1 MENLDLNIDNY
12 DLQEIL
18 NLFQMTNPYT
28 YKDLKVAYKL
38 VLKTHPD
45 KSKLPKEY
53 FLFFSKAFKLLKKV
67 YDYTHKNENCILET
81 NKNHGYDNTDY
92 EVIDVSKMSVTE
104 KKTFQKKFNQMFEKV
119 KIYDEEQDNGY
130 AEWFKNEQYE
140 QHTKVNNIRDLN
152 EYITK
157 QKEEQRNHYLV
168 TYSGVQ
174 EMNSNFSN
182 QQVQGSG
189 LIREKP
195 SEYGSTIFSKLQ
207 YEDLKKAHTETV
219 VPVTEQDF
227 LSRKHFNSVDELE
240 RYRKSNSILAR
251 NMEEIKY
258 KNEINEDKQNI
269 HNAYKMM
276 KQMEQ
281 IEKSNQIWNANFKQL
296 TN

>member
-12 DLQEIL
+12 NLDELL
-18 NLFQMTNPYT
+18 HLFQMSNPFT
-28 YKDLKVAYKL
+28 YQDLKVAYKL
-38 VLKTHPD
+38 VLKMHPD

-53 FLFFSKAFKLLKKV
+53 FLFFSKAFKLLKKI
-67 YDYTHKNENCILET
+67 YDYTHKKESCVLET
-81 NKNHGYDNTDY
+81 NKTHGYDNTDY
-92 EVIDVSKMSVTE
+92 EVVDISKMSEKE
-104 KKTFQKKFNQMFEKV
+104 KKSFQKKFNEMFDKV
-119 KIYDEEQDNGY
+119 KIFDEEQDNGY
-130 AEWFKNEQYE
+130 SDWFKNEQTT
-140 QHTKVNNIRDLN
+140 QHTKVNNVRDLN
-152 EYITK
+152 DYITK
-157 QKEEQRNHYLV
+157 QKEEQRNNYLI
-168 TYSGVQ
+168 TYTGIQ
-174 EMNSNFSN
+174 EMNSNFTN

-240 RYRKSNSILAR
+240 RYRKSNSTLAR
-251 NMEEIKY
+251 NMEQVRY
-258 KNEINEDKQNI
+258 QNDINEDKQNTQ
-269 HNAYKMM
+269 NAYKMM

-281 IEKSNQIWNANFKQL
+281 IERSNQIWNANFKQL